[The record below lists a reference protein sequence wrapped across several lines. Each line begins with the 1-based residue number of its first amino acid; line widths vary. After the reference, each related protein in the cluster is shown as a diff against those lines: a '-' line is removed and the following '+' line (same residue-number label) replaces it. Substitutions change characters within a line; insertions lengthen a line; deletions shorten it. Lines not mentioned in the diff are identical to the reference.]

1 MQIKRFSREPFV
13 KKRSELKFESTLNGS
28 TSSTST
34 LFLLIIVFWLEKI
47 WGSETERKNH
57 EKLFLNLNSKVN
69 LSVFLPFC
77 VTRNRVKKLE
87 IEKKVELSSL
97 QIYF

>member
-1 MQIKRFSREPFV
+1 MISLLIKYYSKFAAQYILQIKHFSREPFI

-47 WGSETERKNH
+47 WGSETER
-57 EKLFLNLNSKVN
+57 
-69 LSVFLPFC
+69 
-77 VTRNRVKKLE
+77 
-87 IEKKVELSSL
+87 
-97 QIYF
+97 